1 MATDYEIRPN
11 WLPIVLTSA
20 VTLVLPLLFGWS
32 NGWIAA
38 VSLLPLVIAAW
49 LLDPLILAATVV
61 AVTLAASVTWH
72 WLPVS
77 PIPVDEPLMIWLTIA
92 IIHLVRNELNV
103 RMMLLD
109 KTAKLQA
116 ERKEQ
121 QELRTFFE
129 NSPAAMLTAD
139 GVGKIITANPAA
151 RKLLGFE
158 DRPLQGQGIAPSLT
172 ALGAALRIDR
182 KSRLLH
188 TLTGCTG
195 WRPNGEMFVADAW
208 FSIVETPFGTRL
220 GAVVVDA
227 SERLQ
232 ERARGG
238 LRSSMATSQIA
249 MSAILHEIRNMSAAA
264 AFMYTN
270 LADND
275 AVHLSGL
282 QENADF
288 EALGVLLKALANL
301 AATELR
307 PGTGSHSSVDLAAA
321 LAQLRIIVGPWFLES
336 EINILWDIPA
346 ELPHV
351 FGEES
356 GLLQIFLNLAQ
367 NSHKAMLGCELR
379 QLTVRARVEREWV
392 VVEFRD
398 TGPGIANPED
408 LFEPFRQSTGIKGL
422 GLFVSRAIAHSLY
435 GELKYVPVHSG
446 SCFVVEL
453 LPLREWQKVT
463 VEYQRNNREN

>member
-1 MATDYEIRPN
+1 M
-11 WLPIVLTSA
+11 
-20 VTLVLPLLFGWS
+20 
-32 NGWIAA
+32 
-38 VSLLPLVIAAW
+38 
-49 LLDPLILAATVV
+49 
-61 AVTLAASVTWH
+61 TLAASVTWH

-172 ALGAALRIDR
+172 CPRRCFGRIDR

-195 WRPNGEMFVADAW
+195 FGDPNGEMFVADAW

-301 AATELR
+301 AAARNSVRERVRTAAWIWPLHSR
-307 PGTGSHSSVDLAAA
+307 NCASSLVPGSS
-321 LAQLRIIVGPWFLES
+321 
-336 EINILWDIPA
+336 
-346 ELPHV
+346 
-351 FGEES
+351 
-356 GLLQIFLNLAQ
+356 
-367 NSHKAMLGCELR
+367 
-379 QLTVRARVEREWV
+379 
-392 VVEFRD
+392 
-398 TGPGIANPED
+398 
-408 LFEPFRQSTGIKGL
+408 
-422 GLFVSRAIAHSLY
+422 
-435 GELKYVPVHSG
+435 
-446 SCFVVEL
+446 
-453 LPLREWQKVT
+453 
-463 VEYQRNNREN
+463 NRR